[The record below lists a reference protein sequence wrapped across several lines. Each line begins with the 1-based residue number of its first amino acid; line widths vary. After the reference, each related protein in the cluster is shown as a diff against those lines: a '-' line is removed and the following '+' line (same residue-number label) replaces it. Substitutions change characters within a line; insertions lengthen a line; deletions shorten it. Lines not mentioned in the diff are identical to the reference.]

1 MPQRL
6 TNEVILGMVSISQ
19 LYIYP
24 VKSLGGIAVKDAM
37 VTERG
42 LQNDRRF
49 MLVDEN
55 NQFLTQREHQMMA
68 LLRTGIEH
76 NELIVYQKHNPAEKL
91 RLPLV
96 PEPTSLTSMVNVWD
110 DWCEGQYISEEA
122 DKWFS
127 KKLNFSCRLVYMP
140 ESSRR
145 KVDSVYARNHD
156 ITSFSDG
163 YPVLLI
169 SQSSLDDLNSRM
181 EEALPMNRFRPNIV
195 ITGTHPFEEDTMEQF
210 SINEIDFYGVKLC
223 ARCVVT
229 TTNQDT
235 GDTGKEPLKTL
246 AQFRRID
253 NKVLFGQNVLCDG
266 EGAIRVGDE
275 IKIVK
280 TKPSLIMQMAT
291 DNEKKFNDY

>member
-1 MPQRL
+1 MV
-6 TNEVILGMVSISQ
+6 NEVILGMVSISQ

-24 VKSLGGIAVKDAM
+24 IKSLGGIAVTSAT
-37 VTERG
+37 VTNRG

-55 NQFLTQREHQMMA
+55 NQFLTQREHRTMA
-68 LLRTGIEH
+68 LLKTAIED
-76 NELIVYQKHNPAEKL
+76 NELIVYHKDNPAEKL

-96 PEPTSLTSMVNVWD
+96 PETSALTAMVKIWD
-110 DWCEGQYISEEA
+110 DWCEGQYIGEEA

-127 KKLNFSCRLVYMP
+127 DMLNFSCHLVYMP
-140 ESSRR
+140 GSTER
-145 KVDSVYARNHD
+145 KVDVSYALND
-156 ITSFSDG
+156 EITAFSDG

-195 ITGTHPFEEDTMEQF
+195 ITGTQPFEEDTMEQF
-210 SINEIDFYGVKLC
+210 NINGINFYGVKLC
-223 ARCVVT
+223 ARCVIT

-246 AQFRRID
+246 AQYRRID
-253 NKVLFGQNVLCDG
+253 NKVLFGQNVLCHG
-266 EGAIRVGDE
+266 NGVVRVGNE

-280 TKPSLIMQMAT
+280 TKPSLIM
-291 DNEKKFNDY
+291 